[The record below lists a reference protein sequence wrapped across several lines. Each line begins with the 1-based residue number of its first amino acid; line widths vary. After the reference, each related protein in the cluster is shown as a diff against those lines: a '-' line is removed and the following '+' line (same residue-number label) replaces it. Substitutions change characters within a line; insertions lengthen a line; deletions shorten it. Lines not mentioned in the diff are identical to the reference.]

1 MMVQTDSRLIKSNIL
16 DYLEKHE
23 HKEILRFIT
32 CGSVD
37 DGKSTMIGR
46 LLHDTEQVYEDH
58 LASLIKE
65 SEGTGES
72 VDELE
77 LALLVD
83 GLQAEREQGI
93 TIDVAYRYFCT
104 EHRKYIIADCPG
116 HEQYTRN
123 MATGASTCDA
133 AIILIDAQKGLQPQ
147 TRLHM
152 FINVFLGISYVIV
165 AINKMDLVDFD
176 ADRFYDIKRDFL
188 EFSSKLNVKH
198 LDFIPMC
205 AKGGD
210 NVVDRSERTPWFK
223 GRTLMEMLEQAPIA
237 TKYEFSRFRMPVQR
251 VNRPNSE
258 FRGYSGTMSGGIL
271 RPGDRVKVMPSGLVS
286 TVDRIVTMDGD
297 LKEAFPPMSIT
308 VTLKDELD
316 VSRGDVL
323 VDPQAT
329 PHAVDQFNASVVWMD
344 FKALRKGGRYIIKH
358 AARQVTATVESILH
372 KIDVHSF
379 KELPVDNLEINAIGK
394 CRFVLS
400 SPLVVEPYRK
410 NRALGAFIIID
421 RLTNLTVGAG
431 LIDDQW
437 ESVNNATD
445 LKGDNSEAKA
455 MTTRSS
461 QLLSFAQ
468 AAAS

>member
-1 MMVQTDSRLIKSNIL
+1 MMVQSESHLIKSNIL
-16 DYLEKHE
+16 GYLQRHE
-23 HKEILRFIT
+23 RKEILRFMT

-46 LLHDTEQVYEDH
+46 LLHDTKQVYEDH
-58 LASLIKE
+58 LASLIQDSKA
-65 SEGTGES
+65 TGES

-93 TIDVAYRYFCT
+93 TIDVAYRYFST

-176 ADRFYDIKRDFL
+176 EDRFHAIKRDFL
-188 EFSSKLNVKH
+188 EFSSKLNVRH
-198 LDFIPMC
+198 LDFIPMS

-210 NVVDRSERTPWFK
+210 NVVDHSERTPWFK

-251 VNRPNSE
+251 VNRPNAD
-258 FRGYSGTMSGGIL
+258 FRGYSGTVSGGIL
-271 RPGDRVKVMPSGLVS
+271 RPGDQVKVMPSGLQS
-286 TVDRIVTMDGD
+286 TVERIVTMEGD
-297 LKEAFPPMSIT
+297 LDEAFPPMSVT
-308 VTLKDELD
+308 LTLKDELD
-316 VSRGDVL
+316 VSRGDIL
-323 VDPQAT
+323 VDPQAS
-329 PHAVDQFNASVVWMD
+329 PQVMDQFDASVVWMD

-358 AARQVTATVESILH
+358 AARQVTATVESALH

-379 KELPVDNLEINAIGK
+379 EELSVDNLEINAIGR
-394 CRFVLS
+394 CRFKLS
-400 SPLVVEPYRK
+400 NPLVVEPYRD
-410 NRALGAFIIID
+410 NRALGSFIIID

-431 LIDDQW
+431 LIDEQW
-437 ESVNNATD
+437 ESVNESAE
-445 LKGDNSEAKA
+445 LKGGISAVRTSRPK
-455 MTTRSS
+455 
-461 QLLSFAQ
+461 QLLSFTQ
-468 AAAS
+468 PAS